1 MLFELLLGASVGKRS
16 SSEVGE
22 ALPDGQ
28 IQPLDERSVQ
38 CRGVLGFVEHIVEAP
53 YGSMNGSSFDLHDA
67 IVPSRLEDLAIES
80 RGAENATDDLLVET
94 ESVGDDQ
101 EKTVKIHAV
110 GNIAQ
115 EGKGVPVAS
124 TSDDG
129 RGPETR
135 PDLHRDEDPRRIR
148 FAA

>member
-1 MLFELLLGASVGKRS
+1 
-16 SSEVGE
+16 
-22 ALPDGQ
+22 
-28 IQPLDERSVQ
+28 
-38 CRGVLGFVEHIVEAP
+38 
-53 YGSMNGSSFDLHDA
+53 MNGSSFDLHDA

-80 RGAENATDDLLVET
+80 RGAENATDDLLVES